1 MTDHPNA
8 KLVMRGFEAFA
19 TGDMDTMSE
28 ILAPDIKWHTP
39 GNNMLSG
46 DYEGLES
53 VLELFGRVGQETAGT
68 ISNEV
73 HAILADDEHA
83 VALVKTTASRGGKS
97 LDGAGAFVF
106 HVSGGRATEVWNLIM
121 DQAAADDFWS

>member
-19 TGDMDTMSE
+19 NGDMETMSE

-39 GNNMLSG
+39 GNNILSG
-46 DYEGLES
+46 DYEGLEA
-53 VLELFGRVGQETAGT
+53 VLGFFGRVGLETEGT
-68 ISNEV
+68 ISNEI
-73 HAILADDEHA
+73 HAILADDEH
-83 VALVKTTASRGGKS
+83 VVVLVESTASRGAKNLES
-97 LDGAGAFVF
+97 AGAFVF
-106 HVSGGRATEVWNLIM
+106 HVSGGRATEVWNMVM